1 MRIAFERGSIEIHV
15 KTIVGA
21 TRTTKSFSRNDLDA
35 CPHLQSLRLN
45 RIAMSDGRFVSVAIA
60 IAGEGELPT
69 VNWQIVCMSDERF
82 TRN

>member
-15 KTIVGA
+15 KPSWVPHGRLSRSVA
-21 TRTTKSFSRNDLDA
+21 TSYIAMRFS
-35 CPHLQSLRLN
+35 

-69 VNWQIVCMSDERF
+69 VNWQIVVCMSDERLLA
-82 TRN
+82 TETQ